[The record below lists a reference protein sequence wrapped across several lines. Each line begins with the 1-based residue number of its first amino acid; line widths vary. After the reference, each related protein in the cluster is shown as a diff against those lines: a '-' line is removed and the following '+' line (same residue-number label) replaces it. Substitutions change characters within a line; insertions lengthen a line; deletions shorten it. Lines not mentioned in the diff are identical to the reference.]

1 MALLR
6 LKSYT
11 QEIFNKY
18 LNLADEPTEVEK
30 SATLG
35 KRLRSSFTQ
44 TCQTVLF
51 FNQSMPEMS
60 FLEWCDRTPVTYLAE
75 VDNFVGLLEDSAR
88 WAISAPGASQ
98 LEPEALRE
106 KLLVNME
113 SYRISTLPERD
124 NDLITNQFQK
134 TWQLV
139 YAEVPD
145 NLRKRKS
152 LIRLVHSYLCAKE
165 LTAMARE
172 LSQCD
177 RVDYLRKLTKY

>member
-1 MALLR
+1 MPLLR

-18 LNLADEPTEVEK
+18 LHLADEPTESEK
-30 SATLG
+30 ATALAR
-35 KRLRSSFTQ
+35 RLRTNAEQ

-51 FNQSMPEMS
+51 FNQSMPEMP
-60 FLEWCDRTPVTYLAE
+60 FLDWCNQAPTAYLTKI
-75 VDNFVGLLEDSAR
+75 DDFIGLLEDSIR
-88 WAISAPGASQ
+88 WAISAIGISQ
-98 LEPEALRE
+98 LEPEVLRE
-106 KLLVNME
+106 KLLVNMD

-124 NDLITNQFQK
+124 NDLITNQFEK
-134 TWQLV
+134 TWRLI

-165 LTAMARE
+165 LTTMARE

-177 RVDYLRKLTKY
+177 SASAAASRSR